1 MRTTVLAAFVGGL
14 GLEWE
19 KVSAA
24 QAHKNVAFDSSG
36 TANERN
42 AGDNEQIP
50 PTQCKLN
57 EIIDRMIQRE
67 HDEIAAF
74 DLYSPIMETYIQEVK
89 PDAEMG
95 IVPSSDYYFLGQ
107 ADFRGRLK
115 VHSMTES
122 SRKGSCMWSF
132 DPPGFLQMIY
142 IDRGE
147 FDKAHYRFV
156 YSGREFLG
164 EVRCLVFDVSP
175 APKVR
180 GARFAGRIW
189 VEDQDF
195 TVVRINGR
203 NSPPVHFSLRTFE
216 DEYYLHFD
224 SWRTNMKSRLWLPT
238 YVSSQDLNQ
247 TTRFS
252 STSYKSS
259 THF

>member
-14 GLEWE
+14 GLDWQ
-19 KVSAA
+19 KLSAA
-24 QAHKNVAFDSSG
+24 QAHKNAAFDSSG

-50 PTQCKLN
+50 PTQSKLN

-74 DLYSPIMETYIQEVK
+74 DLYSPIIETYIQEVR

-122 SRKGSCMWSF
+122 SRKGSWMWSF
-132 DPPGFLQMIY
+132 APAGFLQMIY
-142 IDRGE
+142 IDRGDV
-147 FDKAHYRFV
+147 DKAHYRFA

-164 EVRCLVFDVSP
+164 EVKCRVFDEYP
-175 APKVR
+175 AP
-180 GARFAGRIW
+180 
-189 VEDQDF
+189 Q
-195 TVVRINGR
+195 
-203 NSPPVHFSLRTFE
+203 
-216 DEYYLHFD
+216 
-224 SWRTNMKSRLWLPT
+224 
-238 YVSSQDLNQ
+238 
-247 TTRFS
+247 
-252 STSYKSS
+252 
-259 THF
+259 

>member
-50 PTQCKLN
+50 PTHSKLN

-74 DLYSPIMETYIQEVK
+74 DLYSPIIQTYIQEVK

-95 IVPSSDYYFLGQ
+95 IVPRSDYYFLRQ

-115 VHSMTES
+115 DHSLTERGRRVS
-122 SRKGSCMWSF
+122 SRWTF
-132 DPPGFLQMIY
+132 EPVGFLQM
-142 IDRGE
+142 
-147 FDKAHYRFV
+147 
-156 YSGREFLG
+156 S
-164 EVRCLVFDVSP
+164 
-175 APKVR
+175 
-180 GARFAGRIW
+180 
-189 VEDQDF
+189 
-195 TVVRINGR
+195 
-203 NSPPVHFSLRTFE
+203 
-216 DEYYLHFD
+216 
-224 SWRTNMKSRLWLPT
+224 
-238 YVSSQDLNQ
+238 
-247 TTRFS
+247 
-252 STSYKSS
+252 
-259 THF
+259 